1 MQITDHKKLKIV
13 VSIALINNEN
23 EILLSKRPKK
33 KHLSGFWEFPG
44 GKVELGETSESA
56 LSRELSEELDIRVEE
71 AQHYLTVD
79 WCDAGEKFVLEFFLV
94 LSYLGYPKGA
104 EGQLGQWVPIKQL
117 VTDNSKFIFPDA
129 NVGVLRK
136 LALDQESI

>member
-1 MQITDHKKLKIV
+1 MISNYIVAGIVLDRGKSAFIT
-13 VSIALINNEN
+13 
-23 EILLSKRPKK
+23 KRRANQTY
-33 KHLSGFWEFPG
+33 GGYWEFPG
-44 GKVELGETSESA
+44 GKVELGETPESA

-117 VTDNSKFIFPDA
+117 VTDNSKFLFPDA

>member
-1 MQITDHKKLKIV
+1 MIANYIVAGIVLDRGKSAFIT
-13 VSIALINNEN
+13 
-23 EILLSKRPKK
+23 KRRANQTY
-33 KHLSGFWEFPG
+33 GGYWEFPG

-56 LSRELSEELDIRVEE
+56 LSRELSEELDIRVEK

-136 LALDQESI
+136 LALDQKLI

>member
-1 MQITDHKKLKIV
+1 VIANYIVAGIVLDRGKSAFIT
-13 VSIALINNEN
+13 
-23 EILLSKRPKK
+23 KRRANQTY
-33 KHLSGFWEFPG
+33 GGYWEFPG

-136 LALDQESI
+136 LALDQKLI

>member
-1 MQITDHKKLKIV
+1 MISNYIVAGIVLDRGKSAFIT
-13 VSIALINNEN
+13 
-23 EILLSKRPKK
+23 KRRANQT
-33 KHLSGFWEFPG
+33 HGGYWEFPG

-94 LSYLGYPKGA
+94 LSYSGYPKGA
-104 EGQLGQWVPIKQL
+104 EGQLGRWVPIKQL
-117 VTDNSKFIFPDA
+117 VTDNSKFLFPEA

>member
-1 MQITDHKKLKIV
+1 MIANYIVAGIVLDRGKSAFIT
-13 VSIALINNEN
+13 
-23 EILLSKRPKK
+23 KRRANQT
-33 KHLSGFWEFPG
+33 HSGYWEFPG

-136 LALDQESI
+136 LALDQKLI

>member
-1 MQITDHKKLKIV
+1 MISNYIVAGIVLDRGKSAFIT
-13 VSIALINNEN
+13 
-23 EILLSKRPKK
+23 KRRANQT
-33 KHLSGFWEFPG
+33 HGGYWEFPG
-44 GKVELGETSESA
+44 GKVELGETPESA

-117 VTDNSKFIFPDA
+117 VTDNSKFLFPDA

>member
-1 MQITDHKKLKIV
+1 MIANYIVAGIVLDRGKSAFIT
-13 VSIALINNEN
+13 
-23 EILLSKRPKK
+23 KRRANQTY
-33 KHLSGFWEFPG
+33 GGYWEFPG

-117 VTDNSKFIFPDA
+117 VTDNSKFIFPDV
-129 NVGVLRK
+129 NDGV
-136 LALDQESI
+136 

>member
-1 MQITDHKKLKIV
+1 MIANYIVAGIVLDQGKSAFIT
-13 VSIALINNEN
+13 
-23 EILLSKRPKK
+23 KRRANQTY
-33 KHLSGFWEFPG
+33 GGYWEFPG

-136 LALDQESI
+136 LALDQKLI

>member
-1 MQITDHKKLKIV
+1 MIANYIVAGIVLDRGKSAFIT
-13 VSIALINNEN
+13 
-23 EILLSKRPKK
+23 KRRANQTY
-33 KHLSGFWEFPG
+33 GGYWEFPG

-136 LALDQESI
+136 LALDQKLI

>member
-1 MQITDHKKLKIV
+1 MISNYIVAGIVLDRGKSAFIT
-13 VSIALINNEN
+13 
-23 EILLSKRPKK
+23 KRRANQT
-33 KHLSGFWEFPG
+33 HAGYWEFPG

-94 LSYLGYPKGA
+94 LSYSGYPKGA
-104 EGQLGQWVPIKQL
+104 EGQLGRWVPIKQL
-117 VTDNSKFIFPDA
+117 VTDNSKFVFPDA
-129 NVGVLRK
+129 NIGVLRK
-136 LALDQESI
+136 LALDQKLI

>member
-1 MQITDHKKLKIV
+1 MISNYIVAGIVLDRGKSAFIT
-13 VSIALINNEN
+13 
-23 EILLSKRPKK
+23 KRRANQT
-33 KHLSGFWEFPG
+33 HGGYWEFPG

-136 LALDQESI
+136 LALDQKLI

>member
-44 GKVELGETSESA
+44 GKVEEGETPEKA
-56 LSRELSEELDIRVEE
+56 LIRDCLL
-71 AQHYLTVD
+71 YTS
-79 WCDAGEKFVLEFFLV
+79 DAADE
-94 LSYLGYPKGA
+94 
-104 EGQLGQWVPIKQL
+104 
-117 VTDNSKFIFPDA
+117 
-129 NVGVLRK
+129 
-136 LALDQESI
+136 

>member
-1 MQITDHKKLKIV
+1 MISNYIVAGIVLDRGKSAFIT
-13 VSIALINNEN
+13 
-23 EILLSKRPKK
+23 KRRANQTY
-33 KHLSGFWEFPG
+33 GGYWEFPG

-56 LSRELSEELDIRVEE
+56 LSRELSEELNIRVEE

-94 LSYLGYPKGA
+94 LSYSGYPKGA
-104 EGQLGQWVPIKQL
+104 EGQLGRWVPIKQL
-117 VTDNSKFIFPDA
+117 VTDNSKFVFPDA
-129 NVGVLRK
+129 NIGVLRK